1 MYYEVPVVDARHSG
15 AGKGETAML
24 RSIAF
29 ALFLS
34 VAPATAFANQ
44 CPTIMAAIDAA
55 LPTATLADADMAKVK
70 ELRAQGEK
78 LHAAGDHAGSATA
91 LNEAK
96 KMLGI

>member
-1 MYYEVPVVDARHSG
+1 MYYEVPVVDARNSG

-29 ALFLS
+29 AFFLS

-55 LPTATLADADMAKVK
+55 LPTATLADADMGNTQ
-70 ELRAQGEK
+70 EIRAPGTKSHSDSEPLGRGVSPPK
-78 LHAAGDHAGSATA
+78 R
-91 LNEAK
+91 K
-96 KMLGI
+96 KI

>member
-1 MYYEVPVVDARHSG
+1 MLGIPR

-24 RSIAF
+24 RSISL
-29 ALFLS
+29 ALFFS
-34 VAPATAFANQ
+34 VIPATAFANS

-55 LPTATLADADMAKVK
+55 LPTVTLSEADMAKVK
-70 ELRAQGEK
+70 ELRANGEQ